1 MQLFKRR
8 SRMGNDDILISCLAY
23 GLSFLIILSVIYPL
37 VYVISASIS
46 DPMRVENGDLILW
59 PVGFTLEGYQ
69 EILRY
74 EQIWVGYRNTIL
86 YTVCGTSLNLLV
98 TLPCA
103 YALSRKELFGRNA
116 IMMLFTFTMFFSG
129 GMIPTYL
136 AMKNYH
142 MLNTPLA
149 ILFPGML
156 SVYNMIIART
166 YFSTAIPLEIQEAAM
181 IDGCRN
187 TKMFLYIV
195 LPLAAPMTAVIMLY
209 YAVGHWNSY
218 FNGLLYLTDSD
229 LYPLQLV
236 MRNILLEDMTQ
247 ELMNVTDSESAAE
260 ILRRMQLQ
268 GIMKYGLAVVSSIPV
283 LILYPFLQKYFEK
296 GIMIGAVKGL
306 SLIHI

>member
-1 MQLFKRR
+1 M
-8 SRMGNDDILISCLAY
+8 
-23 GLSFLIILSVIYPL
+23 
-37 VYVISASIS
+37 
-46 DPMRVENGDLILW
+46 
-59 PVGFTLEGYQ
+59 
-69 EILRY
+69 RY

-296 GIMIGAVKGL
+296 GIMIGAVKG
-306 SLIHI
+306 

>member
-37 VYVISASIS
+37 IYVISASIS

-59 PVGFTLEGYQ
+59 PVGFTVEGYQ

-296 GIMIGAVKGL
+296 GIMIGAVKG
-306 SLIHI
+306 

>member
-1 MQLFKRR
+1 M
-8 SRMGNDDILISCLAY
+8 
-23 GLSFLIILSVIYPL
+23 
-37 VYVISASIS
+37 
-46 DPMRVENGDLILW
+46 
-59 PVGFTLEGYQ
+59 
-69 EILRY
+69 
-74 EQIWVGYRNTIL
+74 
-86 YTVCGTSLNLLV
+86 
-98 TLPCA
+98 
-103 YALSRKELFGRNA
+103 EL
-116 IMMLFTFTMFFSG
+116 
-129 GMIPTYL
+129 
-136 AMKNYH
+136 

-296 GIMIGAVKGL
+296 GIMIGAVKG
-306 SLIHI
+306 